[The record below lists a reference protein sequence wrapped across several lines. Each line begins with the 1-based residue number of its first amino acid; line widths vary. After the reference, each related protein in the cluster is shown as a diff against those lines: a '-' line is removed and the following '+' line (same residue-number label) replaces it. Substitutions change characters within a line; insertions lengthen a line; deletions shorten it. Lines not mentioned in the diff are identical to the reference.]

1 MGRWLPAILL
11 FGLTTLCSCAEEPDN
26 AYPGNTQNKALKAWM
41 TQNRPDLLE
50 NYQEEGE
57 YYVDVVSLGDLA
69 DSAILETESWV
80 WYDIT
85 GRDLQGNISVARD
98 SVYALQ
104 QGTFTPYTHY
114 VPYYQFYGELASGTF
129 KEGTYLAM
137 RNPLKLGETYAAQK
151 GFPREVE
158 LRVGAEVVLYMPAT
172 IISTEANGDGGYE
185 GQYALSANHPMI
197 ARIKLV
203 GRSSQPIETES
214 VAVDDFAAAFIRLE
228 GGVHEV
234 SNSFWSYEN
243 TYTMQPLHRV
253 NRRYDALTRE
263 YLSSIYVDE
272 LDSPARS
279 ARNWA
284 KQPYPYLTAAEPTE
298 RHINHQ

>member
-57 YYVDVVSLGDLA
+57 YYVDVISLGDLA

-151 GFPREVE
+151 GFPVRSNCAWGPRSCCICLRRSYPPKPMATEV
-158 LRVGAEVVLYMPAT
+158 
-172 IISTEANGDGGYE
+172 
-185 GQYALSANHPMI
+185 
-197 ARIKLV
+197 
-203 GRSSQPIETES
+203 
-214 VAVDDFAAAFIRLE
+214 
-228 GGVHEV
+228 
-234 SNSFWSYEN
+234 
-243 TYTMQPLHRV
+243 
-253 NRRYDALTRE
+253 TRG
-263 YLSSIYVDE
+263 SM
-272 LDSPARS
+272 
-279 ARNWA
+279 
-284 KQPYPYLTAAEPTE
+284 
-298 RHINHQ
+298 H

>member
-104 QGTFTPYTHY
+104 VECF
-114 VPYYQFYGELASGTF
+114 F
-129 KEGTYLAM
+129 KDVFE
-137 RNPLKLGETYAAQK
+137 
-151 GFPREVE
+151 
-158 LRVGAEVVLYMPAT
+158 
-172 IISTEANGDGGYE
+172 
-185 GQYALSANHPMI
+185 
-197 ARIKLV
+197 
-203 GRSSQPIETES
+203 
-214 VAVDDFAAAFIRLE
+214 
-228 GGVHEV
+228 
-234 SNSFWSYEN
+234 WS
-243 TYTMQPLHRV
+243 R
-253 NRRYDALTRE
+253 A
-263 YLSSIYVDE
+263 I
-272 LDSPARS
+272 
-279 ARNWA
+279 
-284 KQPYPYLTAAEPTE
+284 
-298 RHINHQ
+298 

>member
-158 LRVGAEVVLYMPAT
+158 L
-172 IISTEANGDGGYE
+172 
-185 GQYALSANHPMI
+185 LSLI
-197 ARIKLV
+197 
-203 GRSSQPIETES
+203 
-214 VAVDDFAAAFIRLE
+214 
-228 GGVHEV
+228 
-234 SNSFWSYEN
+234 
-243 TYTMQPLHRV
+243 
-253 NRRYDALTRE
+253 
-263 YLSSIYVDE
+263 
-272 LDSPARS
+272 
-279 ARNWA
+279 
-284 KQPYPYLTAAEPTE
+284 
-298 RHINHQ
+298 HI

>member
-197 ARIKLV
+197 ARIK
-203 GRSSQPIETES
+203 P
-214 VAVDDFAAAFIRLE
+214 
-228 GGVHEV
+228 V
-234 SNSFWSYEN
+234 S
-243 TYTMQPLHRV
+243 YTH
-253 NRRYDALTRE
+253 LT
-263 YLSSIYVDE
+263 L
-272 LDSPARS
+272 
-279 ARNWA
+279 
-284 KQPYPYLTAAEPTE
+284 PTT
-298 RHINHQ
+298 

>member
-104 QGTFTPYTHY
+104 QELLLLIHITFLTISSTVSWRAELSRRGLIWLCGT
-114 VPYYQFYGELASGTF
+114 
-129 KEGTYLAM
+129 
-137 RNPLKLGETYAAQK
+137 R
-151 GFPREVE
+151 
-158 LRVGAEVVLYMPAT
+158 
-172 IISTEANGDGGYE
+172 
-185 GQYALSANHPMI
+185 
-197 ARIKLV
+197 
-203 GRSSQPIETES
+203 
-214 VAVDDFAAAFIRLE
+214 
-228 GGVHEV
+228 
-234 SNSFWSYEN
+234 
-243 TYTMQPLHRV
+243 
-253 NRRYDALTRE
+253 
-263 YLSSIYVDE
+263 
-272 LDSPARS
+272 
-279 ARNWA
+279 
-284 KQPYPYLTAAEPTE
+284 
-298 RHINHQ
+298 

>member
-57 YYVDVVSLGDLA
+57 YYVDVISLGDLA

-214 VAVDDFAAAFIRLE
+214 VAVDDFAAANGGLDPTGSSAGRRFRNGFGQSRRAGPVVSLENRHVGGASNLCEREFQSCGRCDRTFHLFECLCGIAAE
-228 GGVHEV
+228 GG
-234 SNSFWSYEN
+234 
-243 TYTMQPLHRV
+243 R
-253 NRRYDALTRE
+253 D
-263 YLSSIYVDE
+263 
-272 LDSPARS
+272 RS
-279 ARNWA
+279 
-284 KQPYPYLTAAEPTE
+284 
-298 RHINHQ
+298 